1 MEQGLREWM
10 LINSF
15 YYGLNNNSM
24 FFLNKESRIP
34 FINNKP
40 YDVITIIDQ
49 MLVETNITKRLDKV
63 KSLSLYINE
72 EINMMKNKRV

>member
-1 MEQGLREWM
+1 MEHGLRYWM

-15 YYGLNNNSM
+15 YYGLNNNIVC
-24 FFLNKESRIP
+24 FLNKKSRIP

-40 YDVITIIDQ
+40 YDVFTILDG
-49 MLVETNITKRLDKV
+49 MLVETNITKTLDKV